1 MNERELIYETKYDYD
16 VRGNC
21 IAEDQYS
28 TLIPNY
34 NSHKYSICSHLET

>member
-28 TLIPNY
+28 TLIPNIKKLDGKGL
-34 NSHKYSICSHLET
+34 SLMK